1 MTFGIYIGSVA
12 GTDSELATGEPDNP
26 SKIKSALSEI
36 QQNDSFIV
44 IRGYIQYLGDSKLA
58 FEAPENILQYS
69 NETRKIDLV
78 LCYRSISYQR
88 DDWENTI
95 KTVIQRFGSKLYSL
109 QITEEPNLR
118 VSFAGDGGFENIDK
132 ALKDGVLTAKK
143 EINRLKYQ
151 TKVGFNVVPSFNPAD
166 NFWQVI
172 GSDEYLELRDAIDYI
187 GLDFYPDVFRPVAE
201 DGEPN
206 DLIESVK
213 NVLRY
218 VRNVNFQEGKIPQS
232 IPIHITEN
240 GWPTGEQRSYERQAV
255 VIEKVVRT
263 IHSLKSEL
271 NINHYELFSLRDTN
285 SSVEDKFYQFGLL
298 RDDYSPK
305 PAFSIFCKLID
316 ELTQRVTATNKS

>member
-12 GTDSELATGEPDNP
+12 GTDSELAIGQPDNP
-26 SKIKSALSEI
+26 SKINSALSEI
-36 QQNDSFIV
+36 QKDDCTIV

-58 FEAPENILQYS
+58 YEAPENILQYS

-78 LCYRSISYQR
+78 LCYRSISYHKT
-88 DDWENTI
+88 DWENTI
-95 KTVIQRFGSKLYSL
+95 KSVIQRFGDELYSL

-118 VSFAGDGGFENIDK
+118 VSFSGDGGFEDIEK
-132 ALKDGVLTAKK
+132 ALKDGVITAKN

-166 NFWQVI
+166 NFWQI
-172 GSDEYLELRDAIDYI
+172 MGSDEYQELRNAIDYI

-201 DGEPN
+201 DGHPS

-218 VRNVNFQEGKIPQS
+218 VRDVNFQEGKIPPS
-232 IPIHITEN
+232 VPIHITEN

-255 VIEKVVRT
+255 VIEKVIRT
-263 IHSLKSEL
+263 IYSLKSEL
-271 NINHYELFSLRDTN
+271 NISHYELFSLRDTN
-285 SSVEDKFYQFGLL
+285 SSNENLFYQFGLL
-298 RDDYSPK
+298 KDDYSPK
-305 PAFSIFCKLID
+305 PAFSVFCKLIN
-316 ELTQRVTATNKS
+316 ELTQ

>member
-12 GTDSELATGEPDNP
+12 GTDSELATGQPDNP
-26 SKIKSALSEI
+26 SKINSALSEI
-36 QQNDSFIV
+36 QKNNSTIV

-58 FEAPENILQYS
+58 FEGPENILQYS

-78 LCYRSISYQR
+78 LCYRSISYQKA
-88 DDWENTI
+88 DWENTI
-95 KTVIQRFGSKLYSL
+95 KAIIQRFGNKLYSL
-109 QITEEPNLR
+109 QITEEPNLK
-118 VSFAGDGGFENIDK
+118 VSFAGDGKFENIEK
-132 ALKDGVLTAKK
+132 ALKDGVLTAKN

-172 GSDEYLELRDAIDYI
+172 GSDEYLEFRNTVDYV

-201 DGEPN
+201 DGQSN

-218 VRNVNFQEGKIPQS
+218 VRNVNFQQGKIPQS
-232 IPIHITEN
+232 VPIHITEN

-263 IHSLKSEL
+263 VHSLKSEL
-271 NINHYELFSLRDTN
+271 NISHYELFSLRDTN
-285 SSVEDKFYQFGLL
+285 SSVENIFYQFGILK
-298 RDDYSPK
+298 DDYSPK
-305 PAFSIFCKLID
+305 SAFSIFCKLID
-316 ELTQRVTATNKS
+316 ELT